1 MTFEEYN
8 KSVQDRNNKQ
18 AVSDG
23 RFTGSFER
31 RSAVQRHKMAQRK
44 QRVRLL
50 IQEGI
55 TSIDVL
61 AQHFTISVS
70 TMRGV
75 IYQMGLRIEN
85 SRVVV

>member
-1 MTFEEYN
+1 MTIEEYN
-8 KSVQDRNNKQ
+8 KSVQDRHNKQ

-23 RFTGSFER
+23 RFTDSFEH

-50 IQEGI
+50 LQEGI

>member
-8 KSVQDRNNKQ
+8 KSVQDKHNKQ

-50 IQEGI
+50 LKDGI

-61 AQHFTISVS
+61 AQHFMISVS

-85 SRVVV
+85 SQVIV

>member
-8 KSVQDRNNKQ
+8 KSVQDKHNKQ

-50 IQEGI
+50 LKDGI

-61 AQHFTISVS
+61 AQHFMIIVS

-85 SRVVV
+85 SQVIV

>member
-1 MTFEEYN
+1 
-8 KSVQDRNNKQ
+8 
-18 AVSDG
+18 
-23 RFTGSFER
+23 
-31 RSAVQRHKMAQRK
+31 MAQRK
-44 QRVRLL
+44 KRVRLL
-50 IQEGI
+50 LQEGI

>member
-8 KSVQDRNNKQ
+8 KSVQEKHNKQ

-23 RFTGSFER
+23 RFTDSFER

-50 IQEGI
+50 LKDGI

-61 AQHFTISVS
+61 AQHFMISVS

-85 SRVVV
+85 SQVIV

>member
-8 KSVQDRNNKQ
+8 KSVQDKHNKQ

-50 IQEGI
+50 LKDGI

-61 AQHFTISVS
+61 AQHFMISVS

>member
-1 MTFEEYN
+1 MTIEKYN

-31 RSAVQRHKMAQRK
+31 RSAIQRHKMAQRK

-50 IQEGI
+50 LQEGI

>member
-8 KSVQDRNNKQ
+8 KSVQDKHNKQ
-18 AVSDG
+18 AVSDV

-50 IQEGI
+50 LKDGI

-61 AQHFTISVS
+61 AQHFMISVS

-85 SRVVV
+85 SRVIV

>member
-8 KSVQDRNNKQ
+8 KSVQEKHNKQ

-50 IQEGI
+50 LKDGI

-61 AQHFTISVS
+61 AKHFMISVS

-85 SRVVV
+85 SRVIV

>member
-8 KSVQDRNNKQ
+8 KSVQDKHNKQ

-50 IQEGI
+50 LQEGI

>member
-8 KSVQDRNNKQ
+8 KSVQDKHNKQ

-23 RFTGSFER
+23 RFTDSFER
-31 RSAVQRHKMAQRK
+31 RSAIQRHKMAQRK

-50 IQEGI
+50 LKDGI

-61 AQHFTISVS
+61 AQYFMISVS
-70 TMRGV
+70 TMCGV

>member
-50 IQEGI
+50 LKDGI

-61 AQHFTISVS
+61 AQHFMISVS

-85 SRVVV
+85 SRVIV

>member
-8 KSVQDRNNKQ
+8 KSVQDKHNKQ

-23 RFTGSFER
+23 RFTESFER
-31 RSAVQRHKMAQRK
+31 RSALQRHKMAQRK

-50 IQEGI
+50 LKDGI
-55 TSIDVL
+55 TSINVL
-61 AQHFTISVS
+61 AQHFMISVS

-85 SRVVV
+85 SRVIV

>member
-8 KSVQDRNNKQ
+8 KSVQDKHNKQ

-44 QRVRLL
+44 QRIRLL
-50 IQEGI
+50 LKDGI

-61 AQHFTISVS
+61 AQHFMISVS

-85 SRVVV
+85 SRVIV

>member
-1 MTFEEYN
+1 MTFEECN

-31 RSAVQRHKMAQRK
+31 RSAAQRHKMSQRK

-50 IQEGI
+50 LQEGI

-61 AQHFTISVS
+61 AQHFMISVS

>member
-8 KSVQDRNNKQ
+8 KSVQDKHNKQ

-50 IQEGI
+50 LKDGI

-61 AQHFTISVS
+61 AQHFMISVS

-85 SRVVV
+85 SRVIV

>member
-8 KSVQDRNNKQ
+8 KSVQEKHNKQ

-23 RFTGSFER
+23 RFTESFER
-31 RSAVQRHKMAQRK
+31 RSALQRHKMAQRK

-50 IQEGI
+50 LKDGI

-61 AQHFTISVS
+61 AQHFMISVS

-85 SRVVV
+85 SRVIV

>member
-8 KSVQDRNNKQ
+8 KSVQDKHNKQ

-44 QRVRLL
+44 
-50 IQEGI
+50 
-55 TSIDVL
+55 
-61 AQHFTISVS
+61 
-70 TMRGV
+70 
-75 IYQMGLRIEN
+75 
-85 SRVVV
+85 

>member
-8 KSVQDRNNKQ
+8 KSVQEKHNKQ

-31 RSAVQRHKMAQRK
+31 RSALQRHKMAQRK

-50 IQEGI
+50 LKDGI

-61 AQHFTISVS
+61 AQHFMISVS

-85 SRVVV
+85 SQVIV

>member
-8 KSVQDRNNKQ
+8 KSVQDKHNKQ

-50 IQEGI
+50 LKDGI

-61 AQHFTISVS
+61 AQHFMISVS

-75 IYQMGLRIEN
+75 IYQMGLRIED
-85 SRVVV
+85 SRVIV

>member
-8 KSVQDRNNKQ
+8 KSVQEKHNKQ

-31 RSAVQRHKMAQRK
+31 RSALQRHKMAQRK

-50 IQEGI
+50 LKDGI

-61 AQHFTISVS
+61 AQHFMISVS
-70 TMRGV
+70 TMRVV

-85 SRVVV
+85 SRVIV

>member
-8 KSVQDRNNKQ
+8 KSVQDKHNKQ

-50 IQEGI
+50 LKDGI
-55 TSIDVL
+55 TSVDVL
-61 AQHFTISVS
+61 AQHFMISVS

-85 SRVVV
+85 SRVIV

>member
-8 KSVQDRNNKQ
+8 KSVQEKHNKQ

-31 RSAVQRHKMAQRK
+31 RSALQRHKMAQRK

-50 IQEGI
+50 LKDDI

-61 AQHFTISVS
+61 AQHFMISVS

-85 SRVVV
+85 SRVAI

>member
-8 KSVQDRNNKQ
+8 KSVQDKHNKQ
-18 AVSDG
+18 ALSDG

>member
-1 MTFEEYN
+1 MTMEEYE
-8 KSVQDRNNKQ
+8 KSVQDRENKR
-18 AVSDG
+18 AVSNG
-23 RFTGSFER
+23 RFAGCFER
-31 RSAVQRHKMAQRK
+31 KSELRRHKSAKRK

-50 IQEGI
+50 LKDGI

-61 AQHFTISVS
+61 AQHFMISVS

>member
-8 KSVQDRNNKQ
+8 KSVQDRHNKQ

-31 RSAVQRHKMAQRK
+31 RSEELRHKMAQRK
-44 QRVRLL
+44 QRVRVLL
-50 IQEGI
+50 QEGI

>member
-8 KSVQDRNNKQ
+8 KSVQDKHNKQ

-50 IQEGI
+50 LKDGI

-61 AQHFTISVS
+61 AQHFMISVS

-75 IYQMGLRIEN
+75 IYQMGLKIEN
-85 SRVVV
+85 SRVVI

>member
-50 IQEGI
+50 LQEGI

-61 AQHFTISVS
+61 AQHFMISVS